1 MKNKFQIKKIQ
12 WEDVDF
18 VLLFLAII
26 SLFFHYRINGFLVM
40 LLMIYSGIK
49 LVFNRLQFKGYQQ
62 LFFLPAIFL
71 MLLVGQ
77 LWTDDLKEGWTII
90 ERNLSLLLL
99 PIAVYGITTISEKR
113 SQLLIKGFIWT
124 AFGIAVTCLVIA
136 FKWSIAH
143 KSMYVIPNDTHFIYN
158 VFMHHRLT
166 DPLGLHAVYL
176 ALFVAFSALA
186 LLYQLLNVKLSR
198 LNRILNF
205 GLIVFF
211 CGFLY
216 LLKSANI
223 SVGFVICV
231 LIILFVHFQPYWKSS
246 KWLRVMGV
254 SLVVLL
260 IGFAGMI
267 VQTKLENFSLTYQM
281 SNLQLSPIGI
291 RLSIWEC
298 TWEVIREN
306 WLLGAGTG
314 DAHHQLRLTYE
325 RNNFLIGLRDD
336 FNSHN
341 MFLQYWLSNGI
352 LAVSLFCTGLFLL
365 IRKALKHKN
374 LLFLSFLILFILFSL
389 TESTLRTQKGM
400 FFFVLFAGMFYY
412 RPTLWSFSTS
422 EK

>member
-1 MKNKFQIKKIQ
+1 MKSKLLSRRIQ

-18 VLLFLAII
+18 VLLFLAIT

-62 LFFLPAIFL
+62 LFFLPTIFL
-71 MLLVGQ
+71 VLILGQ
-77 LWTDDLKEGWTII
+77 FWTDDLKEGWTII

-113 SQLLIKGFIWT
+113 SQFLIKGFIWT

-136 FKWSIAH
+136 FNWSIAH
-143 KSMYVIPNDTHFIYN
+143 KTVYVIPNDTHFIYN

-176 ALFVAFSALA
+176 ALFVAFCSLA
-186 LLYQLLNVKLSR
+186 LLYQFLKVKLSR
-198 LNRILNF
+198 TQKIINL
-205 GLIVFF
+205 GLILFF

-223 SVGFVICV
+223 AVGFTFCTFLLLYSHFKPLWKSSRLIRVIAVV
-231 LIILFVHFQPYWKSS
+231 LIIT
-246 KWLRVMGV
+246 
-254 SLVVLL
+254 L
-260 IGFAGMI
+260 IGFAALI
-267 VQTKLENFSLTYQM
+267 VQTKLENFSLDYQM

-298 TWEVIREN
+298 TWEVIKEN
-306 WLLGAGTG
+306 WLIGTGTG
-314 DAHHQLRLTYE
+314 DAHHQLRLAYE

-336 FNSHN
+336 FNAHN

-352 LAVSLFCTGLFLL
+352 VAVGLFSAGLFFL
-365 IRKALKHKN
+365 IRKAIKHKN
-374 LLFLSFLILFILFSL
+374 MLFLSFVILFILFSL

-412 RPTLWSFSTS
+412 RPTLWSFSTP

>member
-1 MKNKFQIKKIQ
+1 MKNKFQIKHIQ
-12 WEDVDF
+12 WEDLDF

-49 LVFNRLQFKGYQQ
+49 FVFNRLKFRGYQQ
-62 LFFLPAIFL
+62 LFFLPSIFL
-71 MLLVGQ
+71 ILLIGQ

-99 PIAVYGITTISEKR
+99 PIAVYGIVTLSEKR
-113 SQLLIKGFIWT
+113 SQFLIKGFVWT
-124 AFGIAVTCLVIA
+124 AFAIAITCLVIA
-136 FKWSIAH
+136 IDWSISH
-143 KSMYVIPNDTHFIYN
+143 KTMYVIPRDTHFTYN

-176 ALFVAFSALA
+176 ALFIAFCVLA
-186 LLYQLLNVKLSR
+186 LLYQLLKVR
-198 LNRILNF
+198 LNKAHRLLNL
-205 GLIVFF
+205 GLILFF

-223 SVGFVICV
+223 SVGFVACV
-231 LIILFVHFQPYWKSS
+231 FIMLLAHFQSLWKSS
-246 KWLRVMGV
+246 GLIRVIGIF
-254 SLVVLL
+254 LIVVL
-260 IGFAGMI
+260 ITFAAMI
-267 VQTKLENFSLTYQM
+267 VQTKLENFTLSYQM

-291 RLSIWEC
+291 RLSIWDC
-298 TWEVIREN
+298 TWEVIKEN
-306 WLLGAGTG
+306 WLLGTGTG
-314 DAHHQLRLTYE
+314 DAHHQLRLAYE

-336 FNSHN
+336 FNTHN

-352 LAVSLFCTGLFLL
+352 LAVGLFSAGLFLL

-389 TESTLRTQKGM
+389 TESTLRTQKGL
-400 FFFVLFAGMFYY
+400 FFFILFAGMFYY
-412 RPTLWSFSTS
+412 RPNLWTFHQT